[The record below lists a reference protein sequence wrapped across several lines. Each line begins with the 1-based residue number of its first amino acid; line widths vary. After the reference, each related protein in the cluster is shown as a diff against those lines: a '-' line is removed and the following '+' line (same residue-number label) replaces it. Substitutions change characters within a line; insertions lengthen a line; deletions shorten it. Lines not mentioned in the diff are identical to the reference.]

1 MSTELVNCELLELE
15 TIIENGLKTF
25 VDVGLALM
33 KIKEKKLY
41 RQEYGTFEEYC
52 KSRWSISR
60 SYGWRLIESAKVI
73 ENLLPTG
80 NILPINEKQV
90 RHLSGLTPEKQV
102 EVWQGLLKTHGDP
115 DSITEEDVKGAIGKP
130 HVINNS
136 GDDEWYTPRDI
147 IEAARSVLG
156 EIDLDPA
163 SCDVA
168 NKTVKAKKYYT
179 ICDDGLTKEWKGRVW
194 MNPPYST
201 GKISLFIEKLF
212 ESEDVTEAI
221 ILVNNATETKW
232 FGLFFKNATK
242 ICFPSSRIR
251 FLKDNS
257 ELGSPLQGNAIIYFG
272 NNGDKFSTIFKPF
285 GTIVMVEK

>member
-1 MSTELVNCELLELE
+1 MSTKLVNCELLELE

-25 VDVGLALM
+25 VDVGIALM

-41 RQEYGTFEEYC
+41 RQEYGTFEAYC
-52 KSRWSISR
+52 KERWDISR
-60 SYGWRLIESAKVI
+60 SYGYRLMESAKVI
-73 ENLLPTG
+73 ENLSPIG
-80 NILPINEKQV
+80 DILPINEAQT
-90 RHLSGLTPEKQV
+90 RHLSGLTHEKQV
-102 EVWQGLLKTHGDP
+102 EIWNELLETHGDSE
-115 DSITEEDVKGAIGKP
+115 SITEENVKNAVNRP
-130 HVINNS
+130 HVLNNS
-136 GDDEWYTPRDI
+136 GNDEWFTPSDI

-168 NKTVKAKKYYT
+168 NKIVKAEKYYT
-179 ICDDGLTKEWKGRVW
+179 IDDDGLTKEWKGRVW

-212 ESEDVTEAI
+212 ESKDVSEAI
-221 ILVNNATETKW
+221 VLTNNATETKW
-232 FGLFFKNATK
+232 FGLFFKHATK

-272 NNGDKFSTIFKPF
+272 SNGDKFSSVFKQF
-285 GTIVMVEK
+285 GTIVTVEK